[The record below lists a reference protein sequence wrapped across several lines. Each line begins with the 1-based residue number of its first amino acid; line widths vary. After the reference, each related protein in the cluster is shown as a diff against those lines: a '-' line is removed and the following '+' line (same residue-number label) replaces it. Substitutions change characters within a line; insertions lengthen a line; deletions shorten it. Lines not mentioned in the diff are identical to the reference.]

1 MMSQLQ
7 LHWQLLR
14 GGTRYDQIFS
24 RFVWQIYPVLAAD
37 LKHST
42 RRENL
47 FGRKYLKMWSIFVSD
62 SGGSCSCWYSVM
74 TTISICHSW
83 TTVRLRKCEQTITQA
98 EDKGGPD
105 WLENQMQIYWTAEE
119 GREVWL
125 SWSWEVKQTKIISH
139 IISTKIKHWRQWRFM
154 ASRGFQH
161 WKESSGD
168 WTEQHRW
175 SACKQHRPL

>member
-1 MMSQLQ
+1 MISHHRNFNDVTISQLQ
-7 LHWQLLR
+7 LRWQLR
-14 GGTRYDQIFS
+14 SRGTRYQRAQIFLS
-24 RFVWQIYPVLAAD
+24 IEIFSSFVWQIFSVLAAD

-98 EDKGGPD
+98 EDKGGRTD
-105 WLENQMQIYWTAEE
+105 WRIKCRFIGQQRKG
-119 GREVWL
+119 GR
-125 SWSWEVKQTKIISH
+125 
-139 IISTKIKHWRQWRFM
+139 
-154 ASRGFQH
+154 
-161 WKESSGD
+161 SGSLGAG
-168 WTEQHRW
+168 R
-175 SACKQHRPL
+175 